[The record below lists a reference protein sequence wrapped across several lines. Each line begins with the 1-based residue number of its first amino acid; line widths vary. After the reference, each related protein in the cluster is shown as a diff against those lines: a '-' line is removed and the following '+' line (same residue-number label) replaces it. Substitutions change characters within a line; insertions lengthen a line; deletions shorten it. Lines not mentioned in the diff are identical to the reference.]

1 MDKQQ
6 LKPPLKAMGL
16 KAKVSSLLF
25 VSNKPLST
33 EKIASVCNSSA
44 DEIVETIEDLKND
57 LEIERYGF
65 SLFQIGDSWQYRTAP
80 DLKKTINKLI
90 PARSK
95 RLSKAAAETLAI
107 VAYRQP
113 VQKAEIE
120 AIRGVDAIQTV
131 KTLLDAKLVRIVG
144 RDTTPGTPALYGT
157 TDVFLEKFGLSDLSE
172 LPSVREL
179 KELESEPAESEV
191 FLKEA
196 DSEEE

>member
-1 MDKQQ
+1 MAKQNITAVS
-6 LKPPLKAMGL
+6 KTMGL

-25 VSNKPLST
+25 VSSKPLST
-33 EKIASVCNSSA
+33 EKIASVCNSNEN
-44 DEIVETIEDLKND
+44 DIVDTIEDLKKD
-57 LEIERYGF
+57 LEIEKYGF
-65 SLFQIGDSWQYRTAP
+65 SIFKIGDSWQYRTAP

-120 AIRGVDAIQTV
+120 AIRGVDALQTV
-131 KTLLDAKLVRIVG
+131 KTLLDAKLIRIVG

-157 TDVFLEKFGLSDLSE
+157 TDVFLEKFGLADLSE

-179 KELESEPAESEV
+179 KELESEPDESEV
-191 FLKEA
+191 F
-196 DSEEE
+196 SEEE

>member
-1 MDKQQ
+1 MDNQEIGNS
-6 LKPPLKAMGL
+6 LEL

-25 VSNKPLST
+25 VSTKPLST
-33 EKIASVCNSSA
+33 EKIATVCNKSE
-44 DEIVETIEDLKND
+44 DEIVDTLEDLKKD
-57 LEIERYGF
+57 LDIEKYGF
-65 SLFQIGDSWQYRTAP
+65 SIFKIGDSWQYRTAP

-107 VAYRQP
+107 IAYRQP

>member
-1 MDKQQ
+1 MDKQEINSSS
-6 LKPPLKAMGL
+6 L

-25 VSNKPLST
+25 VSSKPLST
-33 EKIASVCNSSA
+33 EKIASVCNKSE
-44 DEIVETIEDLKND
+44 DEIEDTIEDLKKD
-57 LEIERYGF
+57 LDIENYGF
-65 SLFQIGDSWQYRTAP
+65 SIFKIGDSWQYRTAP

-107 VAYRQP
+107 IAYRQP

-191 FLKEA
+191 SLKEA